1 MARPAIRDYLRA
13 AAGTD
18 PAGAAD
24 ADLVARFARSRDET
38 AFELLVWRHA
48 GLVQRVCRSVL
59 HDHHAAEDAAQAT
72 FLALARKAGTFAG
85 RGPVVG
91 WLYRVAR
98 RVSVRLAR
106 QRARLPTASEHL
118 DRLPA
123 ADRPA
128 GPDADELA
136 ALWAEIDRLP
146 ERYRVP
152 VLLCFFE
159 GLTHA
164 EAARR
169 TGWPVGTVAGRLAR
183 AKDRLARRL
192 SGRGVGVAVGLPVVG
207 GGFVGPTAAAAVP
220 FAARAAVVPLV
231 KPSVLTLAEGA
242 VRTMSATILKL
253 SAASVVLAAAVTA
266 GVWAAAPAAAPQGA
280 AAPPAAGAPPAQPPA
295 APGERLA
302 DAKQRYRGT
311 MNLRQILLAF
321 HNFHDVYN
329 HFPADITD
337 KDGKPL
343 LSWRVAILPFM
354 EQQALYQ
361 QFKLDEPWDGPN
373 NKKLIE
379 KMPDLYRTGIEPKG
393 ETKTYYQG
401 FAGPGSIFEPGKKLT
416 FINVTDGTSNTIAV
430 VEAGPPVEW
439 TRPADL
445 PFDPKKPLPKRVGPF
460 KNVMLVGMADGSVT
474 ALRPDLDD
482 DVMKILVGRDDGIPT
497 PNLDTLRPKLMSV
510 GEEDAKVA
518 RDALAEN
525 AKLLK
530 AIVEQFAEQQKLL
543 EAAAKAGKLGD
554 VPDIDRLLERQKL
567 LERVLEEI
575 RKETDELREHLKAK
589 PGK

>member
-13 AAGTD
+13 TAGAD

-24 ADLVARFARSRDET
+24 VDLVARFARSRDEM

-59 HDHHAAEDAAQAT
+59 GDHHAAEDAAQAT

-85 RGPVVG
+85 RGSVVG

-98 RVSVRLAR
+98 RVSVRLAK
-106 QRARLPTASEHL
+106 QRARLPAASEHL

-123 ADRPA
+123 ADRPT
-128 GPDADELA
+128 GPDPDDVS

-169 TGWPVGTVAGRLAR
+169 TGWPIGTVAGRLAR
-183 AKDRLARRL
+183 AKDLLARRL
-192 SGRGVGVAVGLPVVG
+192 SGRGVGVAAVGLPIVG
-207 GGFVGPTAAAAVP
+207 GNFVGSTAAAAVP
-220 FAARAAVVPLV
+220 FASRAAVVPLV
-231 KPSVLTLAEGA
+231 KPSVLLLAEGA

-266 GVWAAAPAAAPQGA
+266 GLWAAAPTDPQAGA
-280 AAPPAAGAPPAQPPA
+280 AAPPGAGPAPQPA
-295 APGERLA
+295 ERLA
-302 DAKQRYRGT
+302 DARQRYRGT
-311 MNLRQILLAF
+311 LNLKHILLAF
-321 HNFHDVYN
+321 HNFHDVN
-329 HFPADITD
+329 NRFPTAITD
-337 KDGKPL
+337 EDGKPL
-343 LSWRVAILPFM
+343 LSWRVAILPYM
-354 EQQALYQ
+354 EQEALYKE
-361 QFKLDEPWDGPN
+361 FKLDEPWDSDH
-373 NKKLIE
+373 NKKLLA
-379 KMPDLYRTGIEPKG
+379 KMPDVYRTGIEPKG

-401 FAGPGSIFEPGKKLT
+401 FAGPGAIFEPGKKLT
-416 FINVTDGTSNTIAV
+416 FIHVTDGTSNTIAV

-439 TRPADL
+439 TKPADIPYHPKL
-445 PFDPKKPLPKRVGPF
+445 PLAKRVGPF
-460 KNVMLVGMADGSVT
+460 KNVMLVGMADGSVQ

-482 DVMKILVGRDDGIPT
+482 DVMKILIGRDDGMPT
-497 PNLDTLRPKLMSV
+497 PDLAMLRPKLMPA
-510 GEEDAKVA
+510 GEEDVKIA
-518 RDALAEN
+518 REALAEN
-525 AKLLK
+525 AKLVK

-554 VPDIDRLLERQKL
+554 VPDIDRLLERQKQ
-567 LERVLEEI
+567 LERALEEI
-575 RKETDELREHLKAK
+575 KKETEDLREHFKAK
-589 PGK
+589 REK